1 MWDKRAFVTSVHD
14 GDTITATLDQGF
26 GDLKE
31 DMHVRLLGVYA
42 PELKQPGGP
51 ETRQFVVD
59 WLARYAMVPLRFPFV
74 VTTARG
80 PRSDQE
86 ITTFER
92 YVAVVESLDRSHNLN
107 MDVQAFITAQGY
119 PGGIGTP

>member
-14 GDTITATLDQGF
+14 GDTITVTLDQGY

-31 DMHVRLLGVYA
+31 NMKIRLGVVFA
-42 PELKQPGGP
+42 PELSQPGGP

-59 WLARYAMVPLRFPFV
+59 WLARYSLIPLRFPFI

-80 PRSDQE
+80 PRSDRE
-86 ITTFER
+86 LTTLER
-92 YVAVVESLDRSHNLN
+92 YISNVETLDHSHNLN
-107 MDVQAFITAQGY
+107 MDVQAFVTAQGY
-119 PGGIGTP
+119 GGGTGG

>member
-14 GDTITATLDQGF
+14 GDTITVTLDQGF

-31 DMHVRLLGVYA
+31 AMHIRLLGVYA
-42 PELKQPGGP
+42 PELTQTGGP

-59 WLARYAMVPLRFPFV
+59 WLAANTLPVRFPVV

-80 PRSDQE
+80 PKSDRE
-86 ITTFER
+86 ITTLER
-92 YVAVVESLDRSHNLN
+92 YVAVVESLDHSHNLN
-107 MDVQAFITAQGY
+107 VDVQAFITAQGY

>member
-14 GDTITATLDQGF
+14 GDTLTATLDQGF

-31 DMHVRLLGVYA
+31 AMKIRLLGVFA
-42 PELKQPGGP
+42 PELTQPGGP

-59 WLARYAMVPLRFPFV
+59 WLARYTLPQRFPFV

-80 PRSDQE
+80 PRSDRE
-86 ITTFER
+86 ITTLER
-92 YVAVVESLDRSHNLN
+92 YVAVVESLDHSHNLN
-107 MDVQAFITAQGY
+107 LDVSAFVAAQGY
-119 PGGIGTP
+119 GGGTGG

>member
-14 GDTITATLDQGF
+14 GDTITVTLDQGY

-31 DMHVRLLGVYA
+31 NMKIRLGTVYA
-42 PELKQPGGP
+42 PELAQPGGP

-59 WLARYAMVPLRFPFV
+59 WIARYALIPLRFPFI

-80 PRSDQE
+80 PRSDKE
-86 ITTFER
+86 LTTLER
-92 YVAVVESLDRSHNLN
+92 YISLSLIH
-107 MDVQAFITAQGY
+107 I
-119 PGGIGTP
+119 